1 MDTKSKKKWER
12 EHLVLYIEELR
23 QVSSHL
29 IPSMST
35 RSHITGNGQVVALKK
50 VKMGNIKDG
59 VSWTAIRE
67 IKILREIQHENIIP
81 VR

>member
-1 MDTKSKKKWER
+1 MSSSLI
-12 EHLVLYIEELR
+12 LV
-23 QVSSHL
+23 
-29 IPSMST
+29 MSIGL
-35 RSHITGNGQVVALKK
+35 SNVIGNAQVVALKK

-81 VR
+81 VS

>member
-1 MDTKSKKKWER
+1 
-12 EHLVLYIEELR
+12 
-23 QVSSHL
+23 
-29 IPSMST
+29 MSIGL
-35 RSHITGNGQVVALKK
+35 SNVIGNAQVVALKK

-81 VR
+81 VS